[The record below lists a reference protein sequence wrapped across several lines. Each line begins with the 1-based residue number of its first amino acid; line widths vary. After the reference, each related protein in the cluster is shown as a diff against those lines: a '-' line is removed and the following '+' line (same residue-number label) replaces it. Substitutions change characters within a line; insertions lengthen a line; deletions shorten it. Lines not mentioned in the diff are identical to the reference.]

1 MMQTKLVYQPIFSN
15 QNSGETVVVKYNKK
29 SNFDQAYQ
37 SEKDLEAKFIDT
49 LIEQGYQYL
58 DQVKNEAQLI
68 INLRKQMERLN
79 NYQFSD
85 SE

>member
-1 MMQTKLVYQPIFSN
+1 MMQTKTIYQPIFSN
-15 QNSGETVVVKYNKK
+15 QNSRETVVVKYNKK

-37 SEKDLEAKFIDT
+37 SEKDLEAKFINT

-58 DQVKNEAQLI
+58 PEIKKEELLI
-68 INLRKQMERLN
+68 TNLRKQMERLN
-79 NYQFSD
+79 NYQFND